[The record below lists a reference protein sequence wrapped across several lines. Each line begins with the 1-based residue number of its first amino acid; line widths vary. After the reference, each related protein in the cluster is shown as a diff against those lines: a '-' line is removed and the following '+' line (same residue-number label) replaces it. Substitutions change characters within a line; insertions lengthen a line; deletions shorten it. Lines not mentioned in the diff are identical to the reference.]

1 MGLRTEISL
10 PSARQSYRVCTLPPS
25 SQTSLFPKL
34 PRLLR
39 IETSSERDAGREE
52 DPGRWFIETKG
63 DGLICSGD
71 RAEVECGQEEQE
83 T

>member
-1 MGLRTEISL
+1 MGLRTETSL
-10 PSARQSYRVCTLPPS
+10 PSARQSYRVF
-25 SQTSLFPKL
+25 FPKL

-52 DPGRWFIETKG
+52 DPGLWFIETKG

-71 RAEVECGQEEQE
+71 RAKVECGQEEQE